1 MPNPCNFDIKKPD
14 PHRGFP
20 AAAWELTRTQAS
32 PLVQL
37 GQEVLQRLASVWYEA
52 CEQALLR
59 GHFDMIEQAV
69 RKMAEEMRSGGVH
82 LADFL
87 ELLRLLRSTAVKMKW
102 DPNQLDEV
110 DSVIDMLLPH
120 LGNVPEDWRVPVGY
134 SYLHGT
140 VQETPLGPPPEPAP
154 GPATGARGE
163 KRERTRTKL
172 EFIVRLSPTEPGWGD
187 PEVTRTANIAR
198 TGIYVYSTRPYTP
211 GQRLFVAC
219 PYSDAPGAINRDYLS
234 QVVRIDI
241 TPGQPR
247 KGVAIKF
254 LQTI

>member
-1 MPNPCNFDIKKPD
+1 MPDPFSFEFKKPD

-20 AAAWELTRTQAS
+20 AAAWELAQTQAS

-37 GQEVLQRLASVWYEA
+37 GQELLQWLASIWYEA

-59 GHFDMIEQAV
+59 GHFDMVEQAV
-69 RKMAEEMRSGGVH
+69 RKIAEETRSGGFRQ
-82 LADFL
+82 ADFL

-102 DPNQLDEV
+102 EPDQLDEI
-110 DSVIDMLLPH
+110 DSVIDVLLPH
-120 LGNVPEDWRVPVGY
+120 LENVPEDWRVPVGF

-140 VQETPLGPPPEPAP
+140 VQEAPLGPPAEPAP
-154 GPATGARGE
+154 AAEARGE
-163 KRERTRTKL
+163 KRERRRTKL
-172 EFIVRLSPTEPGWGD
+172 ELIARVSPTEVGWGD
-187 PEVTRTANIAR
+187 PEITRTANIAR
-198 TGIYVYSTRPYTP
+198 TGIYIYSTRPYTP

-219 PYSDAPGAINRDYLS
+219 PYSDAPGALNRDYLS